1 MQNITSKANKLED
14 KIDEISNKIILDEE
28 KFEKNLSLKDSKNI
42 KKSELEKCINVFN
55 AEVNNIKSSIIQ
67 MRIVNEVK
75 EQIKDFIKKL
85 I

>member
-55 AEVNNIKSSIIQ
+55 AEVNNIIETKY
-67 MRIVNEVK
+67 
-75 EQIKDFIKKL
+75 FF
-85 I
+85 